1 MVVDGLSLWEF
12 VQLVVTDQ
20 RRTIWNYWVRMKGC
34 KRLKT
39 LINIM
44 TAIQVV
50 GLTDENSWRHYLF
63 FLKQVPLIRRMC
75 IFISVEDTLSE
86 TNFMETIFLSK
97 LENIRKCLVCLTS
110 FNHLTY
116 HQKSCTLEQLILLM
130 YIIYTIVS

>member
-12 VQLVVTDQ
+12 IQLVVTDQ
-20 RRTIWNYWVRMKGC
+20 RRTICNYWVRMKGC

-50 GLTDENSWRHYLF
+50 GLTDENSWRHTLF

-97 LENIRKCLVCLTS
+97 LENIWKCLVCLTS